1 MLPAGQ
7 VIISKVFVGQSVP
20 VLVGFPVSQNHY
32 PKAYSVYQNVETQ
45 LGRSEGMLLPH
56 PKTHQSNYVRY
67 LSNVII
73 PVPVFPPEGTG
84 SSKTHSVPECS
95 PGQRRWFVFD
105 HELVLPE
112 YIVFFEYV
120 FGVMKRSIPPL

>member
-1 MLPAGQ
+1 MLPVGQ

-32 PKAYSVYQNVETQ
+32 PKAYSVYQNVETK
-45 LGRSEGMLLPH
+45 LETGRSEGMLLPH
-56 PKTHQSNYVRY
+56 LKKHEHNYARY

-73 PVPVFPPEGTG
+73 PAPVFPLEGTS
-84 SSKTHSVPECS
+84 SSKTHSDPECS

-120 FGVMKRSIPPL
+120 CGVMK